1 MRNFRVNHT
10 MDYAVVLK
18 HSGIISPFIRDIC
31 AEAGQATYTRHE
43 DIMRWSN
50 LHGKYMYNFLKQPF
64 AV

>member
-1 MRNFRVNHT
+1 